1 VIQSDARSHEVLRE
15 EILADAHRQAKRMI
29 RNAERDAEALIAKA
43 NEESDQ
49 ERRQRLATAEE
60 TAERKRVLALAS
72 VPVEVGRMRAL
83 RVEQELQVLRKRVRD
98 RLSTREGL
106 DYGQLLVSLATDA
119 LQQMEGDAFVLELSK
134 RDVREFKDSLPA
146 AVLKRLGNR
155 PIRLVVSD
163 ATATVEGGVIVRD
176 SEGRQVWDN
185 SLEARLDR
193 LWPLLRNQLAE
204 CVESRPPASPSSGG
218 RP

>member
-1 VIQSDARSHEVLRE
+1 LRE
-15 EILADAHRQAKRMI
+15 EILADARRQAKRLI
-29 RNAERDAEALIAKA
+29 RNAQRDAEALIAKA
-43 NEESDQ
+43 EEESDE

-83 RVEQELQVLRKRVRD
+83 RVERELQTLREQVRD
-98 RLSTREGL
+98 RLSARDGL
-106 DYGQLLVSLATDA
+106 DYGRLLVALVADA

-134 RDVREFKDSLPA
+134 RDLRDFKKSLPA
-146 AVLKRLGNR
+146 AVLERVGNR
-155 PIRLVVSD
+155 PIRLAVSD
-163 ATATVEGGVIVRD
+163 APAKVENGVIVRD

-193 LWPLLRNQLAE
+193 MWPLLRNQLADY
-204 CVESRPPASPSSGG
+204 VETRPSASPSSGG

>member
-1 VIQSDARSHEVLRE
+1 LRE
-15 EILADAHRQAKRMI
+15 EILADAHRQAKRLI

-43 NEESDQ
+43 NEESDE
-49 ERRQRLATAEE
+49 ERRRRLATAEE

-83 RVEQELQVLRKRVRD
+83 RVERELLLLRERVRD
-98 RLSTREGL
+98 RLSARDGF
-106 DYGQLLVSLATDA
+106 DYDRLLVSLATDA

-134 RDVREFKDSLPA
+134 RDLQDFKDSLPA
-146 AVLKRLGNR
+146 AVLERLGNR
-155 PIRLVVSD
+155 SIRLAVSD
-163 ATATVEGGVIVRD
+163 APATVENGVIVRD

-185 SLEARLDR
+185 SLAARLER

-204 CVESRPPASPSSGG
+204 YVDTRPPASPPSSGG